1 MLLAHTALGLP
12 QSYPCAYMDGTRVVL
27 ITAPDLDT
35 AERLAREMVE
45 QRLAACVNG
54 LPGAFSIYRWQGNIE
69 RATEVLL
76 IAKTDAARIQELLAW
91 LERSHP
97 YDVPECIALSPTEM
111 SPRYRE
117 WLERETQREATS

>member
-1 MLLAHTALGLP
+1 
-12 QSYPCAYMDGTRVVL
+12 MDGTRVVL
-27 ITAPDLDT
+27 ITAPDQDT

-54 LPGAFSIYRWQGNIE
+54 LPGAFSIYRWQGSIE
-69 RATEVLL
+69 RSNEVIL
-76 IAKTDAARIQELLAW
+76 IAKTDAARMPELMAW

-97 YDVPECIALSPTEM
+97 YEVPECIAISPAEM

-117 WLERETQREATS
+117 WLERETQPEAKA